1 MTRRLVVCCDG
12 TWNFADQ
19 ATAGRPSPTN
29 ITKIALSVAP
39 EDPAGVEQRVYYHRG
54 VGTARW
60 ERLRGGAFGLG
71 LARNVFD
78 AYHFLIDNYDVGDDL
93 FLFGF
98 SRGAYTARSLAGLIR
113 NCGILRREN
122 ADRLQDA
129 WELYR
134 NSAEKPSGVASAL
147 FRQAYSHDPRIRFL
161 GMFDTVGALG
171 VPAMGPRWLRPLVKR
186 LNHRWEFHDTRLSS
200 RVDGAYQALAIDER
214 REAFE
219 PALWH
224 QSPGVDGQEMKQVWF
239 SGAHS
244 DVGGGYPD
252 GSLSDI
258 ALLWMADRAQAY
270 GLRFHPGAF
279 GPDGPPEMTPGTST
293 LFRVAPN
300 PMARPHDSLTKVY
313 RLMAAVD
320 RPIGKCA
327 DSRSRRL
334 DGNEYVASTAKEHFE
349 ADSTYRPP
357 QLAEYLSLDGR
368 LEPVAGTA
376 AGAVGRAKAG
386 LRGEGSPAAARPHRH
401 RGR

>member
-1 MTRRLVVCCDG
+1 MTKRLVVCCDG
-12 TWNFADQ
+12 TWNVADQ

-39 EDPAGVEQRVYYHRG
+39 EDSAGVEQRVYYHSG
-54 VGTARW
+54 VGTTRW

-71 LARNVFD
+71 LAGNVFD
-78 AYHFLIDNYDVGDDL
+78 AYRFLIDNYDAGDDL

-113 NCGILRREN
+113 NCGVLRGEN
-122 ADRLQDA
+122 ADRVQEA

-134 NSAEKPSGVASAL
+134 NSAEMPSGVASAL
-147 FRQAYSHDPRIRFL
+147 FRQAYSYDPRIRFL

-171 VPAMGPRWLRPLVKR
+171 VPAMGPRWLRPLVRR

-200 RVDGAYQALAIDER
+200 RVDGAFQALAIDER

-224 QSPGVDGQEMKQVWF
+224 QRPGVDGQEMRQVWF
-239 SGAHS
+239 SGAHC

-252 GSLSDI
+252 ASLSDI
-258 ALLWMADRAQAY
+258 ALLWMADRARAY
-270 GLRFHPGAF
+270 GLRFRPGAF
-279 GPDGPPEMTPGTST
+279 GPDGPADMTPSTST
-293 LFRVAPN
+293 LFRVAPD
-300 PMARPHDSLTKVY
+300 MTARPHDSMTGFY

-327 DSRSRRL
+327 DSRSHRL

-349 ADSTYRPP
+349 EDFTYRPP
-357 QLAEYLSLDGR
+357 QLAEYLSSNGR
-368 LEPVAGTA
+368 VEPVAGILDGA
-376 AGAVGRAKAG
+376 AGRAKG
-386 LRGEGSPAAARPHRH
+386 QAREAKAR
-401 RGR
+401 R